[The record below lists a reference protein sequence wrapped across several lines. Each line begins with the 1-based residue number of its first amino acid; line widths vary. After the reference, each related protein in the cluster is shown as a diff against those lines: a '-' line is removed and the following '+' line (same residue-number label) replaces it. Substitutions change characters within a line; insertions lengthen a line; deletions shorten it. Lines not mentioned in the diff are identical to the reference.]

1 MNAPGGTVREDY
13 SPCGSLGI
21 FPQDHTRSRVYRWN
35 EDGLAGICDRH
46 QLICFALALWA
57 LTIQPGETE
66 VIRLRLAA
74 SEFRGENAF
83 ANFAKIFALRQREAD
98 EFYATLIPQDLS
110 DDDQN
115 LMRQVSLACCGPSSS
130 TTMWSKTGRSVTP
143 ETHLRL
149 RNAGR
154 DVIAS
159 GRTSIT
165 PMSSR
170 CPTNGNIHGTWMA
183 MYTL

>member
-1 MNAPGGTVREDY
+1 MHARGFMVGTKIDLRQ
-13 SPCGSLGI
+13 SATGTNSSALRWHCGTGVTKAAA
-21 FPQDHTRSRVYRWN
+21 HY
-35 EDGLAGICDRH
+35 
-46 QLICFALALWA
+46 A

-149 RNAGR
+149 RNARR

-170 CPTNGNIHGTWMA
+170 CPTNGNTHGTWMA

>member
-1 MNAPGGTVREDY
+1 MRNIASAGHLIRVNAPGGQSARITVPAGPWEYFPKIMHARGFIVGTKMDLRE
-13 SPCGSLGI
+13 SATGTNSSALRWHCGTGVTKAAA
-21 FPQDHTRSRVYRWN
+21 H
-35 EDGLAGICDRH
+35 C
-46 QLICFALALWA
+46 A

-115 LMRQVSLACCGPSSS
+115 LMRQVSLACCGPRVLPLCGQRLA
-130 TTMWSKTGRSVTP
+130 GRWPRRPTCASGTP
-143 ETHLRL
+143 E
-149 RNAGR
+149 
-154 DVIAS
+154 
-159 GRTSIT
+159 
-165 PMSSR
+165 
-170 CPTNGNIHGTWMA
+170 GT
-183 MYTL
+183 